1 MNLLAA
7 RILLLLAIVIAP
19 SLALAQDFDFRPP
32 ASAADPAL
40 PAAMRDLAQR
50 ILPVYQEN
58 DQDRYLSN
66 LSALQMIAGDPVS
79 AYATRQSLQERQRGA
94 NTGRPPASRALVY
107 DIYARARAIES
118 QVRTPFGNAY
128 AQAFRDALNRID
140 DLDAHVLEGSLTTP
154 VQPLQEGLQRALDQ
168 RRGKTGI
175 ALNDALDL
183 IWAWFAY
190 EGYRSFSA
198 VVRPLVA
205 AEDKRRYVTE
215 EDVTIPV
222 SKTAIITATVV
233 RPRIV
238 SGKLPA
244 ILEFALD
251 TETRDTRE
259 PAAHGYVSVFAR
271 VRGLRDK
278 TDASQPFQTD
288 GDDARAVIEWM
299 AKQTWSNGRV
309 GLLGTHYG
317 GYVAWAAAKRVPP
330 ALKAIVTYDPM
341 APGVDLP
348 MSGGIFLNHSYQWLY
363 GVTAAPDDKLVTDD
377 ARWRALDE
385 DWYKNGRRYREFPTL
400 PGRAS
405 TIFRGWLNHPSY
417 DRYWQKMLPFREE
430 FARINI
436 PVLTVTG
443 YYSSGA
449 AASLYYFTQHH
460 QHNAHAN
467 HALLIGP
474 YDDQSIERGP
484 ASSLRG
490 LQLDSAAIVELH
502 DAWYEW
508 FDHAL
513 KGEKRPAL
521 LSANVNYQLTG
532 ANEWRHSATVDGP
545 DRKPLRLYLIESSSL
560 SSDLNRL
567 SAERAEKLTFLPQ
580 TFDLQDRSD
589 IGWRPARE
597 LLQRTLKARDGELFV
612 SEPLKQAVDVA
623 GLLHGQLDFTV
634 NKVDM
639 DLVVSLY
646 ELRPNGDYVKL
657 FDPAYAFRASYARE
671 RVGDRAKRRLLR
683 AGVRQQLSFQSER
696 MMARRLQAGSRL
708 IMALGINKR
717 ADQQLNYGTGD
728 DVSEESIEDAGVPVR
743 IRWYNSSFVEI
754 PTQ

>member
-1 MNLLAA
+1 MKLFVPKVL
-7 RILLLLAIVIAP
+7 LLLLAMLVAP
-19 SLALAQDFDFRPP
+19 SLAFAQDFDFRPP
-32 ASAADPAL
+32 ASATDPAL
-40 PAAMRDLAQR
+40 PAAMKDLAQR
-50 ILPVYQEN
+50 VLPVYQEN

-66 LSALQMIAGDPVS
+66 LSALQMVAGDPVS
-79 AYATRQSLQERQRGA
+79 AYATRQSLQERRRNAPGA
-94 NTGRPPASRALVY
+94 RPASRAQAY

-118 QVRTPFGNAY
+118 QVRTPFANAY
-128 AQAFRDALNRID
+128 AQAFRDAVNRID
-140 DLDAHVLEGSLTTP
+140 DLDAHVLEGQLTAP
-154 VQPLQEGLQRALDQ
+154 FQPMQEGLQRALDQ
-168 RRGKTGI
+168 RRGKTSI
-175 ALNDALDL
+175 SLNDALDFV
-183 IWAWFAY
+183 WAWFAF
-190 EGYRSFSA
+190 ESYRSFNA

-222 SKTAIITATVV
+222 SKTGIVTATLV

-238 SGKLPA
+238 AGKLPA
-244 ILEFALD
+244 ILEFALE
-251 TETRDTRE
+251 TETRDPLE
-259 PAAHGYVSVFAR
+259 AAAHGYVSVLAR

-278 TDASQPFQTD
+278 TDPLPPFQTE
-288 GDDARAVIEWM
+288 GDDARAVVEWM

-309 GLLGTHYG
+309 GLLGTNYG
-317 GYVAWAAAKRVPP
+317 GYVAWAATKRMPP
-330 ALKAIVTYDPM
+330 ALKAIVTSDPM
-341 APGVDLP
+341 APGIDVP
-348 MSGGIFLNHSYQWLY
+348 MSGGGIFVNPSYRWLY
-363 GVTAAPDDKLVTDD
+363 NVTAAPDDKLPADD
-377 ARWRALDE
+377 RWRALDE

-405 TIFRGWLNHPSY
+405 AIFRGWLNHPSY
-417 DRYWQKMLPFREE
+417 DRYWQKLLPFREE
-430 FARINI
+430 FARVNI

-474 YDDQSIERGP
+474 YDDQGVERGP
-484 ASSLRG
+484 AAALRG
-490 LQLDSAAIVELH
+490 LQLDTAAVVEIH

-513 KGEKRPAL
+513 KGGKRPAL
-521 LSANVNYQLTG
+521 VSANVNYQLTG
-532 ANEWRHSATVDGP
+532 ANEWRHTATVDAP
-545 DRKPLRLYLIESSSL
+545 ESKPLRFYLIESASP
-560 SSDLNRL
+560 SSDLNAL
-567 SAERAEKLTFLPQ
+567 AEERPEKRSFLPQ

-589 IGWRPARE
+589 IGWRPLRE
-597 LLQRTLKARDGELFV
+597 LVQRTLKARDGELFV
-612 SEPLKQAVDVA
+612 SEPLKQAVDIA
-623 GLLHGQLDFTV
+623 GLLRGQLDFTV

-657 FDPAYAFRASYARE
+657 FDPGYAFRASYAR
-671 RVGDRAKRRLLR
+671 DRAKRRLLR
-683 AGVRQQLSFQSER
+683 AGERQQLSFRSER

>member
-1 MNLLAA
+1 MKLVVPK
-7 RILLLLAIVIAP
+7 ILLLMLAVLVAP
-19 SLALAQDFDFRPP
+19 SLAFAQDFDFRPP
-32 ASAADPAL
+32 ATATDPAL

-50 ILPVYQEN
+50 VLPVYQEN

-66 LSALQMIAGDPVS
+66 LSALQMVAGDPVS
-79 AYATRQSLQERQRGA
+79 AFASRQSLQQRRPNVNG
-94 NTGRPPASRALVY
+94 GRPVSRALVY

-128 AQAFRDALNRID
+128 AQAFRDAVNRIED
-140 DLDAHVLEGSLTTP
+140 IDAHILERQLTTP
-154 VQPLQEGLQRALDQ
+154 LQPLQEGLQRSLDQ
-168 RRGKTGI
+168 RRGKTSI
-175 ALNDALDL
+175 ALNDAVDL
-183 IWAWFAY
+183 VWAWFAY
-190 EGYRSFSA
+190 EAYRSFSA
-198 VVRPLVA
+198 VVRPLVV
-205 AEDKRRYVTE
+205 AEDQRRYVTDE
-215 EDVTIPV
+215 NVEIPV
-222 SKTAIITATVV
+222 SKSATVMATVV
-233 RPRIV
+233 RPRITA
-238 SGKLPA
+238 GKLPA
-244 ILEFALD
+244 IVEFVLD
-251 TETRDTRE
+251 TDRRDPLE
-259 PAAHGYVSVFAR
+259 SAAHGYVSVLAR

-278 TDASQPFQTD
+278 SDPLTPFQTE
-288 GDDARAVIEWM
+288 GEDARAVVEWM
-299 AKQTWSNGRV
+299 AKQEWSNGRV
-309 GLLGTHYG
+309 GLLGSNYG
-317 GYVAWAAAKRVPP
+317 GYVAWAATKRMPP
-330 ALKAIVTYDPM
+330 ALKAIVTSDPM
-341 APGVDLP
+341 APGINVP
-348 MSGGIFLNHSYQWLY
+348 MIGGIFVNPAYRWLY
-363 GVTAAPDDKLVTDD
+363 SVTTQTDDKLPGDD
-377 ARWRALDE
+377 ARWHALDE
-385 DWYKNGRRYREFPTL
+385 DWYKSGRRYREYPTL

-460 QHNAHAN
+460 QHNPRAD

-474 YDDQSIERGP
+474 YDDQSLERGP
-484 ASSLRG
+484 GPSLRG
-490 LQLDSAAIVELH
+490 FPLDNAAIVELH
-502 DAWYEW
+502 EAWYEW

-513 KGEKRPAL
+513 KGAKRPAL
-521 LSANVNYQLTG
+521 LSANVNYQLAG
-532 ANEWRHSATVDGP
+532 SNEWRHTATIDAP
-545 DRKPLRLYLIESSSL
+545 NTKPLRFYLIESASP
-560 SSDLNRL
+560 SSDLNGL
-567 SAERAEKLTFLPQ
+567 SEQRPEKLSFLPQ
-580 TFDLQDRSD
+580 TFDLQDRGDVS
-589 IGWRPARE
+589 WRPMRE
-597 LLQRTLKARDGELFV
+597 LVQRTLKARDGELFV

-623 GLLHGQLDFTV
+623 GLLRGQLDVRV

-657 FDPAYAFRASYARE
+657 FDPAYSFRASYARD
-671 RVGDRAKRRLLR
+671 RVKRRLLH
-683 AGVRQQLSFQSER
+683 AGERQQLTFRSER

>member
-1 MNLLAA
+1 MKHFGSK
-7 RILLLLAIVIAP
+7 ILWLLLAIVVVP

-32 ASAADPAL
+32 ASATDPAL

-66 LSALQMIAGDPVS
+66 LSALQMVAGDPVS
-79 AYATRQSLQERQRGA
+79 ANASRQSLA
-94 NTGRPPASRALVY
+94 GRRRASGRKPADRALVY
-107 DIYARARAIES
+107 DIYARARAIET
-118 QVRTPFGNAY
+118 QVRTPFANGY

-140 DLDAHVLEGSLTTP
+140 DLDAYELEGSLTSP
-154 VQPLQEGLQRALDQ
+154 VQPLQEGLQHALDQ
-168 RRGKTGI
+168 RRGKTSI
-175 ALNDALDL
+175 ALNEAIDL
-183 IWAWFAY
+183 VWAWFAF
-190 EGYRSFSA
+190 EAYRSFSA

-205 AEDKRRYVTE
+205 AEDRRRYIE
-215 EDVTIPV
+215 EEVTIPV
-222 SKTAIITATVV
+222 SKTANLTGMVI

-238 SGKLPA
+238 PAPGKLPV
-244 ILEFALD
+244 ILEFAL
-251 TETRDTRE
+251 ETDVRDARE
-259 PAAHGYVSVFAR
+259 SAAHGYASVLAR

-278 TDASQPFQTD
+278 DDPLPPFEEE
-288 GDDARAVIEWM
+288 GDDARAAIEWV
-299 AKQTWSNGRV
+299 AKQPWSNGRV
-309 GLLGTHYG
+309 GLLGSNYG
-317 GYVAWAAAKRVPP
+317 GYVAWAATKHMPA
-330 ALKAIVTYDPM
+330 ALKAMVTSDPM
-341 APGVDLP
+341 APGIDLP
-348 MSGGIFLNHSYQWLY
+348 MAGSIFVNPAYRWLY
-363 GVTAAPDDKLVTDD
+363 AVTAAPDDKLASDE
-377 ARWRALDE
+377 ARWRQLDE

-436 PVLTVTG
+436 PVLTITG
-443 YYSSGA
+443 YYSTGA
-449 AASLYYFTQHH
+449 AASLYYFTEHH
-460 QHNAHAN
+460 QRNARAN

-484 ASSLRG
+484 AASLRG
-490 LQLDSAAIVELH
+490 LQVDTTAIVELH

-513 KGEKRPAL
+513 KGAKRPAL
-521 LSANVNYQLTG
+521 LAANVNYHLTG
-532 ANEWRHSATVDGP
+532 ANEWRHTATIDGP
-545 DRKPLRLYLIESSSL
+545 DRKPLRFYLIGSASPN
-560 SSDLNRL
+560 SDLNRL
-567 SAERAEKLTFLPQ
+567 ADEKAEKLDFLPQ

-589 IGWRPARE
+589 ISWRPPHE
-597 LLQRTLKARDGELFV
+597 LVQRTLKAREGELFV
-612 SEPLKQAVDVA
+612 SEPLKQAVDIA
-623 GLLHGQLDFTV
+623 GLLRGQLDFRV
-634 NKVDM
+634 NKLDM

-657 FDPAYAFRASYARE
+657 FDPAYAFRASYARD
-671 RVGDRAKRRLLR
+671 RVRRHLLR

-743 IRWYNSSFVEI
+743 IRWYNTSYIEI

>member
-1 MNLLAA
+1 MKLFVPK
-7 RILLLLAIVIAP
+7 ILLLLAVVIAP
-19 SLALAQDFDFRPP
+19 SIALAQDFDFRPP
-32 ASAADPAL
+32 ASATDPAL

-66 LSALQMIAGDPVS
+66 LSALQMVAGDPVS
-79 AYATRQSLQERQRGA
+79 AYASRQSLVERRRNSNGGKP
-94 NTGRPPASRALVY
+94 TGRQLVY
-107 DIYARARAIES
+107 DVYARARAIEN
-118 QVRTPFGNAY
+118 QVRTPFANAY

-140 DLDAHVLEGSLTTP
+140 DLDAHVLEGWLTTP
-154 VQPLQEGLQRALDQ
+154 VQALQDGLQRALDQ
-168 RRGKTGI
+168 RRGKTSI
-175 ALNDALDL
+175 SQSDALDL
-183 IWAWFAY
+183 VWAWFAF
-190 EGYRSFSA
+190 ESYRSFSA

-205 AEDKRRYVTE
+205 AEDRRRYVTDE
-215 EDVTIPV
+215 GVTVNV
-222 SKTAIITATVV
+222 SKTATLDVSVV
-233 RPRIV
+233 RPRITP
-238 SGKLPA
+238 GKLPA

-259 PAAHGYVSVFAR
+259 AAAHGYVSVLAH

-278 TDASQPFQTD
+278 TDPLAPFQTE
-288 GDDARAVIEWM
+288 GDDARAVIEWI
-299 AKQTWSNGRV
+299 AKQEWSNGKV
-309 GLLGTHYG
+309 GLLGTNYG

-330 ALKAIVTYDPM
+330 ALKAIVTSDPLAPAIDVPM
-341 APGVDLP
+341 A
-348 MSGGIFLNHSYQWLY
+348 GGIFVNPSYRWLY
-363 GVTAAPDDKLVTDD
+363 SVTAAPDDKLLTDD

-385 DWYKNGRRYREFPTL
+385 DWYRNGRRYREFPTL

-417 DRYWQKMLPFREE
+417 DKFWQKTLPFREE
-430 FARINI
+430 FGRINI

-460 QHNAHAN
+460 QHNARAN

-474 YDDQSIERGP
+474 YDDQSIERGV
-484 ASSLRG
+484 AASLRG
-490 LQLDSAAIVELH
+490 FQLDGAAVIELH
-502 DAWYEW
+502 DLWYEW

-521 LSANVNYQLTG
+521 LSASVNYQLAG
-532 ANEWRHSATVDGP
+532 ANEWRHTATLDAP
-545 DRKPLRLYLIESSSL
+545 EHKPLRFYLIESSAN
-560 SSDLNRL
+560 SDLNRL
-567 SAERAEKLTFLPQ
+567 SEEKAAKLSFLPQ

-597 LLQRTLKARDGELFV
+597 LVQRTLKARDGELFV

-623 GLLHGQLDFTV
+623 GVLRGQLDFTV

-646 ELRPNGDYVKL
+646 ELRPNGDYVRL
-657 FDPAYAFRASYARE
+657 FDPAYSFRASYAR
-671 RVGDRAKRRLLR
+671 DRAKRRLLH
-683 AGVRQQLSFQSER
+683 AGERQQLSFRSER
-696 MMARRLQAGSRL
+696 IMARRLQAGSRL